1 VASVTLTVDQPPG
14 LEGLT
19 PGFWKNHTK
28 LWVGYSPNQ
37 TLESVFNVPDSLGMD
52 NVTLMQALN
61 FGGGIGVSG
70 AAQNLFR
77 HAVAAILN
85 AAHVNVDYAL
95 TTTQIVTQVNTA
107 LASNNASII
116 DTLKTTLD
124 KYNNAG
130 GGIDAHGKPI

>member
-1 VASVTLTVDQPPG
+1 
-14 LEGLT
+14 
-19 PGFWKNHTK
+19 
-28 LWVGYSPNQ
+28 
-37 TLESVFNVPDSLGMD
+37 
-52 NVTLMQALN
+52 MQALN
-61 FGGGIGVSG
+61 FGGGSGVSG